1 VQALRGRRGPRYGI
15 GVAGTDELLALP
27 LAGLL
32 EALASEAPAPAGGAL
47 AAIAAAGAAAMV
59 EMAASLTLRHER
71 YRAAWPK
78 MEATRERAAALRRT
92 LVEQVPADAA
102 AYGAVLEALRL
113 PQADETDRQ
122 VRAAALDRA
131 LLAAAVPPGRI
142 VAAAAEVADL
152 AAAVAER
159 GNVNVVG
166 DAMTAAVVGEAA
178 GRAGAMLVEMDAGAS
193 RDPGSGAALV
203 AARAASVR
211 AAAARTRALAA
222 AEMRRPRP

>member
-1 VQALRGRRGPRYGI
+1 MQTCRWPRGPRYGI
-15 GVAGTDELLALP
+15 AVAGADELLAMP
-27 LAGLL
+27 LSALL
-32 EALASEAPAPAGGAL
+32 GALASDAPAPAGGAL

-59 EMAASLTLRHER
+59 EMAASLTLGRER
-71 YRAAWPK
+71 YRAAWPE
-78 MEATRERAAALRRT
+78 MDATRERAAALRRT
-92 LVEQVPADAA
+92 LVEQVPADAE
-102 AYGAVLEALRL
+102 AYGAVLVALRL
-113 PQADETDRQ
+113 PQADETARQ
-122 VRAAALDRA
+122 ARAAALDRA

-142 VAAAAEVADL
+142 VAAAAEIADL

-178 GRAGAMLVEMDAGAS
+178 GRAAAMLVEMDAGAS
-193 RDPGSGAALV
+193 RDPASGDALV

-211 AAAARTRALAA
+211 AAGARTRALAA